1 MEEPAEPILT
11 DVRWS
16 GSVLRVEGR
25 LGSGGAGDEPSIVL
39 RERDGDRRLRV
50 PAARAGAGAFSAEI
64 DTAAAAG
71 GGPLPTGLWE
81 LELAAGDGP
90 PRPLGRAGGTGPD
103 LDPQRRFRPDDTAV
117 TAYFSVYGPLAIDVG
132 GAAHPGDPVQADE
145 LAWNGHDEELVV
157 TGRLALESLARPL
170 SATLTLC
177 ERRTRRVYE
186 VIAALQDAGGR
197 VRYAAAVPMTRAFV
211 DDPLPRGSWEAF
223 LVLGFSGMH
232 RELRLMAPDR
242 PVGRRVRRRLVP
254 VRFGTTRAPEPLT
267 ITVGRERS

>member
-1 MEEPAEPILT
+1 MEEPFLT
-11 DVRWS
+11 DVRWT

-25 LGSGGAGDEPSIVL
+25 LGSAGGAPGEPSIVL

-50 PAARAGAGAFSAEI
+50 PAARTGAGAFRAEI
-64 DTAAAAG
+64 DTTAAADGA
-71 GGPLPTGLWE
+71 PLPTGLWD
-81 LELAAGDGP
+81 LELAAGDAP
-90 PRPLGRAGGTGPD
+90 PLPLGREHGAGPD
-103 LDPQRRFRPDDTAV
+103 LDPQRRFRPDATAV

-132 GAAHPGDPVQADE
+132 GASHPGDPVRADE

-170 SATLTLC
+170 SATLALR
-177 ERRTRRVYE
+177 ERRTGRIYE
-186 VIAALQDAGGR
+186 VIAALQDARGR
-197 VRYAAAVPMTRAFV
+197 VGYAAAVPMTRAFV

-242 PVGRRVRRRLVP
+242 AIERRVRRRLVP

-267 ITVGRERS
+267 ITVGRRRA